1 MNDSSH
7 AIASRAAVKFFLG
20 FANAALI
27 QINRD
32 ERRDG
37 GSMQA
42 PVAREAAP
50 CAKQA
55 LVFLFYIHTRTV
67 RGDMPDQ
74 TVRVLF
80 SESRVRCKQGCNR
93 RHLVSSWRESA
104 KYRCIRYSESSSKWH
119 GRRSS

>member
-80 SESRVRCKQGCNR
+80 LGSRGRCKKR
-93 RHLVSSWRESA
+93 FYLSHLLFFLR
-104 KYRCIRYSESSSKWH
+104 
-119 GRRSS
+119 